1 MRLEAVDL
9 LRGLLMLL
17 MAVDHTR
24 DYFSSAAVNP
34 TDPLNSWPA
43 LFATRWMTHLCAPG
57 FTALCG
63 ASVYLQRQRGKS
75 AAQAARLLYT
85 RGLWFLLLDLTLISF
100 AWSFTF
106 KAPFMNIISTIGIC
120 MVGLGAMQ
128 RFSVRTVGI
137 IGALIVLLHNLL
149 DPIQAASLRHF
160 SNLWV
165 LIHQRDFLT
174 FNGQRIALVYF
185 PVLAWFGILC
195 LGYAFG
201 PLLTRPYATRRRF
214 ALSMSGALLLVFAVL
229 RVFHGYGDSYQFEHL
244 GRLSQTAMSFFQV
257 QKYPPSLQY
266 VLATFGVLLLLY
278 AFFDAAVEADWV
290 PRVRAF
296 VEVYGRV
303 PFLFYV
309 LHIYVIHSA
318 ALVWTYAVHGDWRY
332 WIGPQNNWGD
342 GLPAGWGFGLP
353 VVYAVWLGVV
363 LALYFPCRWFS
374 QLKARRR
381 DWWLSYL

>member
-75 AAQAARLLYT
+75 AAQAAKLLYT

-120 MVGLGAMQ
+120 MVGLGALQ

-229 RVFHGYGDSYQFEHL
+229 RVSHGYGDSYRFEHL

-257 QKYPPSLQY
+257 QKYPP
-266 VLATFGVLLLLY
+266 
-278 AFFDAAVEADWV
+278 
-290 PRVRAF
+290 
-296 VEVYGRV
+296 
-303 PFLFYV
+303 
-309 LHIYVIHSA
+309 
-318 ALVWTYAVHGDWRY
+318 
-332 WIGPQNNWGD
+332 
-342 GLPAGWGFGLP
+342 
-353 VVYAVWLGVV
+353 
-363 LALYFPCRWFS
+363 
-374 QLKARRR
+374 
-381 DWWLSYL
+381 